1 LYGGLLFPE
10 FEAWILDERQYEPG
24 GISSGYLPR
33 HRAVAYL
40 LRRFMD
46 EGESAAQQ
54 KTHDLPPTHSEVVGM
69 TLLSELQPAIAKAI
83 DNVGGKL
90 PERVEDRFYFYAS
103 DHINTA
109 VDAFIVLRREHR
121 IDGAR
126 LLVRPALET
135 MLRLQAVC
143 AKPHLLYRVVFTETG
158 EIDKWHGGVADRHHA
173 PYTSVFDREEWGKF
187 KALCVSEFGADKLE
201 DTRLSAYEAAAA
213 AGEQGYYDSYYR
225 AYCQFTHGALEA
237 VGGTYN
243 KFIDTED
250 TRVMLRCALDALDVL
265 VAIGAD
271 CPNIESFR
279 ARFLAIMKEAPDELA
294 RQ

>member
-1 LYGGLLFPE
+1 
-10 FEAWILDERQYEPG
+10 
-24 GISSGYLPR
+24 
-33 HRAVAYL
+33 
-40 LRRFMD
+40 MN
-46 EGESAAQQ
+46 EGESAAQPQ
-54 KTHDLPPTHSEVVGM
+54 QRADDLPPTHSEVVGM
-69 TLLSELQPAIAKAI
+69 ALLSELQAAISTALDAL
-83 DNVGGKL
+83 GGKL
-90 PERVEDRFYFYAS
+90 PERVEHRFYFYAS

-109 VDAFIVLRREHR
+109 VDAFIALRRDHR
-121 IDGAR
+121 VDGAR

-143 AKPHLLYRVVFTETG
+143 AEPHLLYRVVFTEAG
-158 EIDKWHGGVADRHHA
+158 EMDKWLGSVAERHHA

-201 DTRLSAYEAAAA
+201 DTRLSAYEATAAIG
-213 AGEQGYYDSYYR
+213 AGSYYDSYYR

-237 VGGTYN
+237 VGGTFN

-250 TRVMLRCALDALDVL
+250 TRVMLTCAMDALDVL

-279 ARFLAIMKEAPDELA
+279 ASFLGIMKEAPDELE

>member
-1 LYGGLLFPE
+1 
-10 FEAWILDERQYEPG
+10 
-24 GISSGYLPR
+24 
-33 HRAVAYL
+33 
-40 LRRFMD
+40 MD

-54 KTHDLPPTHSEVVGM
+54 KTHDLSPTHSEVVGM

-83 DNVGGKL
+83 DDVGGKL
-90 PERVEDRFYFYAS
+90 PERVEERFYFFAS

-109 VDAFIVLRREHR
+109 VDAFIVLRRDHR

-143 AKPHLLYRVVFTETG
+143 AKAHLVYRVGFSETL
-158 EIDKWHGGVADRHHA
+158 EIDKWLGSVAERHDA
-173 PYTSVFDREEWGKF
+173 SYTSVFNREEWGKF
-187 KALCVSEFGADKLE
+187 KSLCVSQFGADKLE
-201 DTRLSAYEAAAA
+201 DTRLSAYEAADAIG
-213 AGEQGYYDSYYR
+213 AGSYYDSYYR

-237 VGGTYN
+237 VGGTFN

-250 TRVMLRCALDALDVL
+250 TRVMLTCAMDALDVL